1 MYIKLD
7 YKIFF
12 RSEAAPQSLRQ
23 TRTAYQEDP
32 DNVASRKPH
41 EGAPP
46 ALALSASGQQ
56 PPWGWEGLAS
66 GAPAKDADR

>member
-1 MYIKLD
+1 MV
-7 YKIFF
+7 
-12 RSEAAPQSLRQ
+12 
-23 TRTAYQEDP
+23 YQA
-32 DNVASRKPH
+32 N
-41 EGAPP
+41 EGASL